1 MSNVDL
7 GRLVGG
13 KSCFIPCTI
22 FRNGYQ
28 VFCSALAD
36 TEANAF
42 ALLNTECAN
51 KISTFLTTPLE
62 PLPHPVRIH
71 GYDKQGGQLV
81 TSVLRAHICID
92 GRRQYN
98 VPFLIADLGGQVMI
112 LGQKW
117 YTYFVLRVVIR
128 NRRSMFPHALL
139 RFP

>member
-51 KISTFLTTPLE
+51 KISTFLITPLE

-71 GYDKQGGQLV
+71 GYDRQDGQLV
-81 TSVLRAHICID
+81 TSVLWAHICID

-98 VPFLIADLGGQVMI
+98 VPFLITGLGSHDMI
-112 LGQKW
+112 LGRKW
-117 YTYFVLRVVIR
+117 LSYLGLQVDVRK
-128 NRRSMFPHALL
+128 RRLIWPESLP
-139 RFP
+139 